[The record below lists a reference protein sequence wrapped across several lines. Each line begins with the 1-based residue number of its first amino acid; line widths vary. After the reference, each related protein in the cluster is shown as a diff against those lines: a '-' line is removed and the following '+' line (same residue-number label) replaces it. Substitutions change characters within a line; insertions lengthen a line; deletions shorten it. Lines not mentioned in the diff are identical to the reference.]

1 MKKIL
6 GLDLGTGSIGWAVVN
21 EAENPDE
28 KSSIIK
34 IGVRVNP
41 LTADEKQNFEKGKS
55 ITTNS
60 DRTLKRSMR
69 RNLQRYKLRRNALM
83 EIMKEQGWITDDT
96 ILAEQGNNSTY
107 STLNLR
113 AKAATEEISLEDL
126 AKVLLMINKKRG
138 YKSSRK
144 VKNEEEEGQAVD
156 SMETARQLHDSGM
169 TPGEFAYRIIS
180 EGNFNLP
187 DFYRSDLQDEF
198 DRIWE
203 KQREYYPEILTDSLK
218 EELKDKNE
226 KQTWKICE
234 EPFDIEGIKRTVK
247 GKELIKENYEW
258 RTKALNEMLDMESL
272 AIVLQKI
279 NGQIKNAGGYLGNI
293 SDRSKELYFNG
304 QTVGQCLAEQIRKDP
319 NTSLKNQV
327 YYRQDYMDEFD
338 RIWETQAAF
347 HPELTPALKKEIKDT
362 IIFWQRPLKSQKGL
376 VNICEF
382 EHWETETASDGKSR
396 MKTVGPKVCPKSSPL
411 FQEFKIWQ
419 IINNLKVN
427 GRDLEQSDK
436 EKLATELSIREK
448 MSGSEVLKFLYKNPK
463 QLNLNYREV
472 DGNRTGAALFKAF
485 AKIIEL
491 SGHGEYDEIMK
502 LPSEEALKMAEEVF
516 NMLGIN
522 AGILYFDSSLSG
534 AEMENQPMFRL
545 WHLLYSYE
553 GDKSRSGNESLIDKI
568 SELFGFEREYAKIVA
583 NVTFAPDYG
592 SLSSKA
598 IRKILPY
605 MKDGM
610 EYSMACEYAG
620 YRHSAKSLTKEELA
634 SKAYKDK
641 LELLPKNSLRNPVV
655 EKILNQMANVV
666 NGIIEEYGKPDE
678 IRIELA
684 RELKKSQQERK
695 AMTEAISKSSSEN
708 ERIEKLLQD
717 KFGIARPSRNDIIRY
732 KLYEELE
739 SNGYKTLYT
748 GTYIPEEKLFSKEF
762 DIEHIIPQAKLFD
775 DSMSNKTLESRQ
787 ANIEKGNST
796 ALDYVKSKFG
806 ESGVEQYRARI
817 EKLFKDGKISR
828 TKQKNL
834 LTEEKD
840 IPSGFINRDLR
851 DSQYIAK
858 KAKEML
864 EDVVGQV
871 VTTAGTVTDR
881 LREDWQLVDV
891 MKELNWEKYD
901 RLGLTE
907 IYKDKDGRTIR
918 KIKDWTKRND
928 HRHHAMDALTIAFT
942 KRSYIQYLNNLNAR
956 IPKEARPS
964 GQLSLF
970 EINDTPADDRT
981 EAVISI
987 EKSQLYRDSKGK
999 LRFIP
1004 PIPLDT
1010 FRAEAKRH
1018 LENTLVSI
1026 KAKNKVVTRNVNI
1039 SKKKG
1044 GVNRKVQLTPRG
1056 ELHNET
1062 IYGSICKY
1070 SAKEE
1075 KVGSGFT
1082 FEKIQSVAKPLYR
1095 KALEKRLALFGND
1108 PKKAFTGKNSLD
1120 KNPLFADEMHTIQVP
1135 ASVKTITE
1143 EVVYTVR
1150 KEINPTN
1157 FKDAKTIEKVV
1168 DLQVRRILLKRLEE
1182 FGGNAAKAFSNLD
1195 ENPIWLNEKK
1205 GISIKRATITG
1216 KSNVIALHDR
1226 HDNLG
1231 HPISDKLGRKL
1242 PSDYVSTGNNHHIA
1256 IFRDA
1261 DGNLQEEVV
1270 PFFDAVERMNQGLPV
1285 IDIEYKKDEGWEF
1298 LFTMKQNEYFVFP
1311 NPDTG
1316 FNPQEIDLMNPDNY
1330 AIISPNL
1337 FRVQKL
1343 ATKYYVFRHHL
1354 ETNVNDN
1361 TVLKE
1366 ITWKRITMLNK
1377 LKGIVKVRINHLGQ
1391 IVQTGEY

>member
-1 MKKIL
+1 
-6 GLDLGTGSIGWAVVN
+6 
-21 EAENPDE
+21 
-28 KSSIIK
+28 
-34 IGVRVNP
+34 
-41 LTADEKQNFEKGKS
+41 
-55 ITTNS
+55 
-60 DRTLKRSMR
+60 
-69 RNLQRYKLRRNALM
+69 
-83 EIMKEQGWITDDT
+83 
-96 ILAEQGNNSTY
+96 
-107 STLNLR
+107 
-113 AKAATEEISLEDL
+113 
-126 AKVLLMINKKRG
+126 
-138 YKSSRK
+138 
-144 VKNEEEEGQAVD
+144 
-156 SMETARQLHDSGM
+156 
-169 TPGEFAYRIIS
+169 
-180 EGNFNLP
+180 
-187 DFYRSDLQDEF
+187 
-198 DRIWE
+198 
-203 KQREYYPEILTDSLK
+203 
-218 EELKDKNE
+218 
-226 KQTWKICE
+226 
-234 EPFDIEGIKRTVK
+234 
-247 GKELIKENYEW
+247 
-258 RTKALNEMLDMESL
+258 
-272 AIVLQKI
+272 
-279 NGQIKNAGGYLGNI
+279 
-293 SDRSKELYFNG
+293 
-304 QTVGQCLAEQIRKDP
+304 
-319 NTSLKNQV
+319 
-327 YYRQDYMDEFD
+327 
-338 RIWETQAAF
+338 
-347 HPELTPALKKEIKDT
+347 
-362 IIFWQRPLKSQKGL
+362 
-376 VNICEF
+376 
-382 EHWETETASDGKSR
+382 
-396 MKTVGPKVCPKSSPL
+396 
-411 FQEFKIWQ
+411 
-419 IINNLKVN
+419 
-427 GRDLEQSDK
+427 
-436 EKLATELSIREK
+436 
-448 MSGSEVLKFLYKNPK
+448 
-463 QLNLNYREV
+463 
-472 DGNRTGAALFKAF
+472 
-485 AKIIEL
+485 
-491 SGHGEYDEIMK
+491 
-502 LPSEEALKMAEEVF
+502 
-516 NMLGIN
+516 
-522 AGILYFDSSLSG
+522 
-534 AEMENQPMFRL
+534 
-545 WHLLYSYE
+545 
-553 GDKSRSGNESLIDKI
+553 
-568 SELFGFEREYAKIVA
+568 
-583 NVTFAPDYG
+583 
-592 SLSSKA
+592 
-598 IRKILPY
+598 
-605 MKDGM
+605 
-610 EYSMACEYAG
+610 
-620 YRHSAKSLTKEELA
+620 
-634 SKAYKDK
+634 
-641 LELLPKNSLRNPVV
+641 
-655 EKILNQMANVV
+655 
-666 NGIIEEYGKPDE
+666 
-678 IRIELA
+678 
-684 RELKKSQQERK
+684 
-695 AMTEAISKSSSEN
+695 MTEAISKSSSEN

-871 VTTAGTVTDR
+871 VTTTGTVTDR

-901 RLGLTE
+901 MLGLTE
-907 IYKDKDGRTIR
+907 TYKDKDGRTIR

-1082 FEKIQSVAKPLYR
+1082 FEKIQSIAKPLYR

-1120 KNPLFADEMHTIQVP
+1120 KNPLFADEMHTIRVP
-1135 ASVKTITE
+1135 STVKTITE

-1205 GISIKRATITG
+1205 GISIKRVTITG

-1226 HDNLG
+1226 HDHLG
-1231 HPISDKLGRKL
+1231 HPISDEHGGKL

-1285 IDIEYKKDEGWEF
+1285 INREYKKDEGWEF

-1316 FNPQEIDLMNPDNY
+1316 FNPQEIDLLNPDNY

-1343 ATKYYVFRHHL
+1343 ATKNYHFRHHL
-1354 ETNVNDN
+1354 ET
-1361 TVLKE
+1361 TVDDKSELRN
-1366 ITWKRITMLNK
+1366 ITWKSIRSTND
-1377 LKGIVKVRINHLGQ
+1377 LKSIVKVRINHLGQ